1 MVAKIDTAAS
11 VATTVDIVKF
21 VAIPDKVVVFV
32 VLVDVVLY
40 AISER
45 VSCGVGKSSVVI
57 VDVFESVKKNKLSNA
72 ITYVFDS
79 VLNFPDML
87 LRLMPSIAI
96 IKRRRSEIQFFAS
109 KLCDTTK
116 RTKYIRAQKYQRGI
130 YSRCAN
136 NRGFFHGLSKVSIIK
151 AAIVCSREKTTWCNL
166 VHRAFLHILYLNG
179 TAI

>member
-21 VAIPDKVVVFV
+21 VPDKVVVFV

-40 AISER
+40 TISER
-45 VSCGVGKSSVVI
+45 VSCGVGKSSVVT

-87 LRLMPSIAI
+87 LRLMPSIAAPCHC
-96 IKRRRSEIQFFAS
+96 KF
-109 KLCDTTK
+109 
-116 RTKYIRAQKYQRGI
+116 
-130 YSRCAN
+130 
-136 NRGFFHGLSKVSIIK
+136 
-151 AAIVCSREKTTWCNL
+151 
-166 VHRAFLHILYLNG
+166 
-179 TAI
+179 